1 MNRHRK
7 KVGNE
12 QGRLD
17 EMQAAFITAE
27 RIIYEK
33 LRIRT
38 YDGKGF
44 VGYRQCFTGISR
56 RQNKGVNIMEKQEF
70 LDRFKKIVDDTWALF
85 KQKNE
90 QYGTEDPFA
99 NFRAAAAL
107 SMQNV
112 NYPGMYKT
120 LQEYMLKHIAHV
132 YNNDIDGMKVRE
144 SLGDIV
150 VYSIIG
156 MVMVDAW
163 KELNQYGSG
172 ENKAKPETGK
182 PKNADALDAFCYA
195 HACDK
200 SKGKDKTMTAVLL
213 DNDML
218 KDLDEEEFTKL
229 CERIFKGINKG

>member
-1 MNRHRK
+1 
-7 KVGNE
+7 
-12 QGRLD
+12 
-17 EMQAAFITAE
+17 
-27 RIIYEK
+27 
-33 LRIRT
+33 
-38 YDGKGF
+38 
-44 VGYRQCFTGISR
+44 
-56 RQNKGVNIMEKQEF
+56 MEKQEF

-99 NFRAAAAL
+99 NFRAGAAL
-107 SMQNV
+107 SMQSV

-163 KELNQYGSG
+163 KDIYIDHGEDVPENSG
-172 ENKAKPETGK
+172 ENPAPEES
-182 PKNADALDAFCYA
+182 CCC
-195 HACDK
+195 CDMAE
-200 SKGKDKTMTAVLL
+200 GKDKDCTVAVVEMDRQTLEG
-213 DNDML
+213 M
-218 KDLDEEEFTKL
+218 DEEDFIGL
-229 CERIFKGINKG
+229 CKEVFKGIKGK

>member
-1 MNRHRK
+1 
-7 KVGNE
+7 
-12 QGRLD
+12 
-17 EMQAAFITAE
+17 
-27 RIIYEK
+27 
-33 LRIRT
+33 
-38 YDGKGF
+38 
-44 VGYRQCFTGISR
+44 
-56 RQNKGVNIMEKQEF
+56 MEKQEF

-99 NFRAAAAL
+99 NFRAGAAL

-172 ENKAKPETGK
+172 ENKAKPQDA
-182 PKNADALDAFCYA
+182 ADALRYAF
-195 HACDK
+195 ACDDTN
-200 SKGKDKTMTAVLL
+200 GKDKTMTAVLL